1 MERISALLEAKKTMG
16 LHFSSDGGIPDMPP
30 FRFACVMRFSGL
42 LSLVFLAVSF
52 LSFRETAL
60 ASAVINEVM
69 WMGTDLSASDEW
81 VEIFSAEGAEV
92 SGWKLQYVS
101 SKGEEK
107 TIVTF
112 ASGTVMEPK
121 EYFII
126 ARQHADASGLLVE
139 PKVVTPSMTLLNDGL
154 VLRLYNAAGELMD
167 EVHAGDGTPFAGAN
181 PSGGIGRASM
191 ERIDP
196 NGPGSEKSN
205 WRTATISQGFDDGA
219 QVFGTP
225 GSANV
230 IPSSSEASSSAPSSS
245 SGSSPSSSSSSSSSS
260 CYDPL
265 LPVISIQ
272 SGLPV
277 GVGKV
282 TVNFQV
288 IAASGS
294 LTHATCY
301 WQFGDGTGSSSC
313 NPPAKTYGR
322 PGTYIA
328 QVDVKNQCDNT
339 LVLTQTVEVLP
350 PPEEAISSYTVPF
363 DSSRVILTG
372 ALPNPPA
379 ADKEKEWFELRNLE
393 DREVNLLSWKIELG
407 TLAPRRY
414 ALRGITVIG
423 PLQAVRL
430 YRSETEL
437 ELQNS
442 EGKVSLLNP
451 DSAIVSTIHWTDAEE
466 GRVYKPDDFRREEV
480 RGTVTKIMDGDTFH
494 LALDPASQ
502 HLLHEESVT
511 VRLLGIDAPETVDP
525 RKAPEPYGAEA
536 SESLRALIEE
546 KNVELFFDTEVWDS
560 YGRLLAYVYVDG
572 SRMVQEEMLK
582 SGLAETFRKYSFA
595 FKERFLET
603 ESLAK
608 TKRLGMWASVD
619 SLSSL
624 ITGLAQVDTVQAAKV
639 SSSVPVSITGT
650 LIPRLSISEIYPS
663 PRSSPKGSRDPKL
676 LREEEW
682 VEIYNPGDD
691 SYELFRW
698 SISDGKKRKSIG
710 TGWLVG
716 PQSTVVLFASNLGL
730 KFVNKGGEISLRSP
744 DGSYLHSVRYPSI
757 PIGSSYIPGTGSRLP
772 CIASS
777 PTPWKEGGCTVAFSG
792 GNGATVR
799 APSAVRRG
807 RASLYAT
814 SYLQDVRA
822 VSGSGGQLLWEERP
836 SNGQLVATI
845 VISFLAGLFS
855 FAAVQSLLLFFRNRK
870 KMG

>member
-1 MERISALLEAKKTMG
+1 ME
-16 LHFSSDGGIPDMPP
+16 
-30 FRFACVMRFSGL
+30 
-42 LSLVFLAVSF
+42 
-52 LSFRETAL
+52 
-60 ASAVINEVM
+60 
-69 WMGTDLSASDEW
+69 
-81 VEIFSAEGAEV
+81 
-92 SGWKLQYVS
+92 
-101 SKGEEK
+101 
-107 TIVTF
+107 
-112 ASGTVMEPK
+112 
-121 EYFII
+121 
-126 ARQHADASGLLVE
+126 
-139 PKVVTPSMTLLNDGL
+139 
-154 VLRLYNAAGELMD
+154 
-167 EVHAGDGTPFAGAN
+167 
-181 PSGGIGRASM
+181 
-191 ERIDP
+191 
-196 NGPGSEKSN
+196 
-205 WRTATISQGFDDGA
+205 
-219 QVFGTP
+219 
-225 GSANV
+225 
-230 IPSSSEASSSAPSSS
+230 
-245 SGSSPSSSSSSSSSS
+245 
-260 CYDPL
+260 
-265 LPVISIQ
+265 
-272 SGLPV
+272 
-277 GVGKV
+277 KV

-294 LTHATCY
+294 LTHATCH
-301 WQFGDGTGSSSC
+301 WQFGDGTTSESC
-313 NPPAKTYGR
+313 NPPSKTYGR
-322 PGTYIA
+322 TGTYIA

-339 LVLTQTVEVLP
+339 LVLTQIVEVMA
-350 PPEEAISSYTVPF
+350 PPEAAISSYTASF
-363 DSSRVILTG
+363 DGSRVILKG

-393 DREVNLLSWKIELG
+393 DREVNLSNWKIELG
-407 TLAPRRY
+407 TSTLHRY

-423 PLQAVRL
+423 PLQTMRL
-430 YRSETEL
+430 YRLETEL

-451 DSAIVSTIHWTDAEE
+451 DGAIVSTIHWTDAEE
-466 GRVYKPDDFRREEV
+466 GRVYKPDDFRLEEIG
-480 RGTVTKIMDGDTFH
+480 GTVTKVVDGDTFH

-502 HLLHEESVT
+502 RLLHEDSIT
-511 VRLLGIDAPETVDP
+511 VRLLGIDTPETVDP

-536 SESLRALIEE
+536 SESLRALIEG

-595 FKERFLET
+595 FKDRFLET

-608 TKRLGMWASVD
+608 TKRLGMWASAD

-624 ITGLAQVDTVQAAKV
+624 ITGLAQVDTVQAEKV

-650 LIPRLSISEIYPS
+650 LIPKLSISEIYPS
-663 PRSSPKGSRDPKL
+663 PRASPKGSGNPKL

-698 SISDGKKRKSIG
+698 SVSDGKKRRSIG

-716 PQSTVVLFASNLGL
+716 PKSTIVLFASNLGL

-772 CIASS
+772 CIS
-777 PTPWKEGGCTVAFSG
+777 PTPTPWREGGCTVKFTG

-807 RASLYAT
+807 RASLYAA

-855 FAAVQSLLLFFRNRK
+855 FAFVQSIIFFWRRSPTK
-870 KMG
+870 Q